1 MSNYRYSPGQN
12 IKGEGQ
18 KSQGVN
24 QPGGEQAM
32 RRTGKGAKK
41 PDTNMHMKWHGGLI
55 GSLV

>member
-12 IKGEGQ
+12 IKGEWQ

-41 PDTNMHMKWHGGLI
+41 PDTNMHMK
-55 GSLV
+55 